1 MILTG
6 GLLWLFFYWIPRH
19 KLKLTHEI
27 VTLAEADTVLVQV
40 RVSINDVMIKRGQG
54 LRLKIIEVYSN
65 LEMCVPPKK
74 LR

>member
-19 KLKLTHEI
+19 KLKLTHVI

-40 RVSINDVMIKRGQG
+40 RASINDVMIW
-54 LRLKIIEVYSN
+54 LKIEN
-65 LEMCVPPKK
+65 N
-74 LR
+74 